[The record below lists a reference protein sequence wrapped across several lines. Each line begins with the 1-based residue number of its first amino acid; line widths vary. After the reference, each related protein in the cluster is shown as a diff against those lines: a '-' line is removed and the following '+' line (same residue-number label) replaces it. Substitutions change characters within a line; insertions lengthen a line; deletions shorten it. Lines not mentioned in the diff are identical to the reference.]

1 MTDRPE
7 TDAVTAGRDDSRS
20 LSPAVWPSTVWSS
33 NGLDAT
39 KASATALRS
48 DEFYGRYANPT
59 VGQFERAVAHLEG
72 AESAVAFGSG
82 MGALASVVLTF
93 CGTGSHVVAQDSLY
107 GGTYSFLDGP
117 CRRFGIEVTFVDAK
131 TPGAFASAVIPG
143 KTMLVITETPSNPML
158 DIIDLDELGAIKGPF
173 TLVDSTLGTPLGQ
186 RPLQHGVD
194 LVMHSATKG
203 IGGHNDAM
211 IGVLAGE
218 KDLIDAVW
226 QYSVLHGA
234 SASPY
239 DAHNALRGIKTLDV
253 RTARQSSTALSLAES
268 LSKHPAVS
276 VVHYPMLETHPQY
289 ELARR
294 QMRQGGSV
302 LSFEVRGGV
311 STARTLVD
319 SLSLARPATSFG
331 GPETLVCHPAT
342 STHVGMPPELLARIG
357 VTDSLLRVSVGLEH
371 HDDILNDLIKTL
383 S

>member
-20 LSPAVWPSTVWSS
+20 LSPAMWPSTVWSS

-117 CRRFGIEVTFVDAK
+117 CRRFGIDVTFVDAK

-143 KTMLVITETPSNPML
+143 KTMLVIAETPSNPLL
-158 DIIDLDELGAIKGPF
+158 DIIDLDELGAITGPF
-173 TLVDSTLGTPLGQ
+173 ILVDSTLGTPLGQ

-211 IGVLAGE
+211 IGILAGE
-218 KDLIDAVW
+218 RPHRCGVAIQRATRCKRVAIRRS
-226 QYSVLHGA
+226 Q
-234 SASPY
+234 
-239 DAHNALRGIKTLDV
+239 
-253 RTARQSSTALSLAES
+253 RTARHQDTRRTYGS
-268 LSKHPAVS
+268 S
-276 VVHYPMLETHPQY
+276 VVYCPV
-289 ELARR
+289 A
-294 QMRQGGSV
+294 G
-302 LSFEVRGGV
+302 
-311 STARTLVD
+311 
-319 SLSLARPATSFG
+319 
-331 GPETLVCHPAT
+331 
-342 STHVGMPPELLARIG
+342 
-357 VTDSLLRVSVGLEH
+357 RVVVEAPCSVGRALPH
-371 HDDILNDLIKTL
+371 ARDP
-383 S
+383 SPV